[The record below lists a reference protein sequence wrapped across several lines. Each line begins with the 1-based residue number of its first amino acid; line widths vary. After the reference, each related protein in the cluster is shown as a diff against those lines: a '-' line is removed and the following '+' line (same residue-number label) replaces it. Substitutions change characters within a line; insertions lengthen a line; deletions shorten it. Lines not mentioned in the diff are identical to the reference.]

1 MLYLIIENTRL
12 YNIGGGAH
20 MKFNSV
26 FDIIG
31 PVMIGPSSSHTAGA
45 ARIGKAARNLFGL
58 EPTWAKIHLYESFAK
73 TYKGHGTDFALI
85 GGLLGYETDDPRMSK
100 SLDTAKEKG
109 INIEFIED
117 PSAVDH
123 PNTARLIIGNDT
135 DTLELIGI
143 SIGGGKVEI
152 TELNGFALRLSGN
165 HPAILIMHND
175 RYGAIAS
182 VTKILAKHEI
192 NIGHMEVNRKDVG
205 KEALMVIEVD
215 QNVEDPILRELED
228 AQHINQIAKIVS

>member
-1 MLYLIIENTRL
+1 
-12 YNIGGGAH
+12 
-20 MKFNSV
+20 
-26 FDIIG
+26 
-31 PVMIGPSSSHTAGA
+31 MIGPSSSHTAGA
-45 ARIGKAARNLFGL
+45 ARIGKAARNLFGE
-58 EPTWAKIHLYESFAK
+58 EPKWARIHLYESFAK
-73 TYKGHGTDFALI
+73 TYKGHGTDFALV
-85 GGLLGYETDDPRMSK
+85 GGLLGYETDDTRMSQA
-100 SLDTAKEKG
+100 LDTAKEK
-109 INIEFIED
+109 NIDVQFIED
-117 PSAVDH
+117 SAGVDH

-135 DTLELIGI
+135 EQIELVGI

-152 TELNGFALRLSGN
+152 TELNGFELRLSGN

-215 QNVEDPILRELED
+215 QNVEDAILKELES
-228 AQHINQIAKIVS
+228 ANHIIQISKIVS

>member
-1 MLYLIIENTRL
+1 
-12 YNIGGGAH
+12 

-45 ARIGKAARNLFGL
+45 ARIGKAARNLFGE
-58 EPTWAKIHLYESFAK
+58 EPKWAKIHLYESFAK
-73 TYKGHGTDFALI
+73 TYKGHGTDFAI
-85 GGLLGYETDDPRMSK
+85 VGGLLGFETDDIRMSK
-100 SLDTAKEKG
+100 ALTIAKER
-109 INIEFIED
+109 NMEVEFIEE
-117 PSAVDH
+117 SGASDH
-123 PNTARLIIGNDT
+123 PNTARIKIGNDKEEM
-135 DTLELIGI
+135 ELIGI

-152 TELNGFALRLSGN
+152 TELNGFELRLSGN

-175 RYGAIAS
+175 RFGAIAS
-182 VTKILAKHEI
+182 VTKILAKYEI

-215 QNVEDPILRELED
+215 QNVDDAVLKELEN
-228 AQHINQIAKIVS
+228 ANHIIQIAKIVS

>member
-1 MLYLIIENTRL
+1 
-12 YNIGGGAH
+12 

-45 ARIGKAARNLFGL
+45 ARIGKAARNLFGE
-58 EPTWAKIHLYESFAK
+58 EPKWAKIHLYESFAK
-73 TYKGHGTDFALI
+73 TYKGHGTDFALV
-85 GGLLGYETDDPRMSK
+85 GGLMGFETDDPRMSK
-100 SLDTAKEKG
+100 ALDIAKAK
-109 INIEFIED
+109 NMSVEFIED
-117 PSAVDH
+117 DAKADH
-123 PNTARLIIGNDT
+123 PNTARLIIGNDAEEM
-135 DTLELIGI
+135 ELMGI

-152 TELNGFALRLSGN
+152 TELNGFELRLSGN

-175 RYGAIAS
+175 RFGAIAS
-182 VTKILAKHEI
+182 VAKILAKYEI

-215 QNVEDPILRELED
+215 QNVEDRILKELENAD
-228 AQHINQIAKIVS
+228 HIIQISKIVS

>member
-1 MLYLIIENTRL
+1 
-12 YNIGGGAH
+12 

-45 ARIGKAARNLFGL
+45 ARIGKAARNLFGE
-58 EPTWAKIHLYESFAK
+58 EPKWAKIHLYESFAK
-73 TYKGHGTDFALI
+73 TYKGHGTDFALV
-85 GGLLGYETDDPRMSK
+85 GGLLGFETDDPRMSK
-100 SLDTAKEKG
+100 ALEIAKEK
-109 INIEFIED
+109 NIKVEFIED
-117 PSAVDH
+117 DAKADH

-135 DTLELIGI
+135 EEMELVGI

-152 TELNGFALRLSGN
+152 TELNGFELRLSGN

-175 RYGAIAS
+175 RFGAIAS
-182 VTKILAKHEI
+182 VTKILAKYEI

-215 QNVEDPILRELED
+215 QNVEDRILKELENAD
-228 AQHINQIAKIVS
+228 HIIQIAKIVS

>member
-1 MLYLIIENTRL
+1 
-12 YNIGGGAH
+12 
-20 MKFNSV
+20 MKYNSV

-45 ARIGKAARNLFGL
+45 ARIGKAARNLLGS
-58 EPTWAKIHLYESFAK
+58 EPTWAKIHLYGSFAK
-73 TYKGHGTDFALI
+73 TYKGHGTDLALA
-85 GGLLGYETDDPRMSK
+85 GGLLGFETDDTRMAQ
-100 SLDTAKEKG
+100 SLVIAEEQSFH
-109 INIEFIED
+109 IQFIED
-117 PSAVDH
+117 SAATDH
-123 PNTARLIIGNDT
+123 PNTARLIVGNEKDSI
-135 DTLELIGI
+135 ELVGI

-152 TELNGFALRLSGN
+152 TELNGFELRLSGN

-175 RYGAIAS
+175 RFGAIAS

-215 QNVEDPILRELED
+215 QNVEDSVLHELENAD
-228 AQHINQIAKIVS
+228 HIIQISKIVS

>member
-1 MLYLIIENTRL
+1 
-12 YNIGGGAH
+12 
-20 MKFNSV
+20 
-26 FDIIG
+26 
-31 PVMIGPSSSHTAGA
+31 MIGPSSSHTAGA
-45 ARIGKAARNLFGL
+45 ARIGKAARNLFGE
-58 EPTWAKIHLYESFAK
+58 EPKWARIHLYESFAK
-73 TYKGHGTDFALI
+73 TYKGHGTDFALV
-85 GGLLGYETDDPRMSK
+85 GGLLGYETDDTRMNK
-100 SLDTAKEKG
+100 ALDTAKEK
-109 INIEFIED
+109 NIDVQFIED
-117 PSAVDH
+117 SAGVDH

-135 DTLELIGI
+135 EQIELVGI

-152 TELNGFALRLSGN
+152 TELNGFELRLSGN

-215 QNVEDPILRELED
+215 QNVEDTILKELESAD
-228 AQHINQIAKIVS
+228 HIIQISKIVS